1 MFDLFRFFM
10 LRPPEKTNDAGMVRH
25 NPGAMWR
32 SLALEEKTSLVT
44 MCDSDRAPMAEP
56 DILRTEEMVVR
67 HGRERVGTVL
77 GLVCIDI
84 LQHITKHRPAR
95 SDRCPAGNAARKGVL
110 SFVPCNARSQLL
122 PLDIEYVTWANPRSE
137 VVYFSAGGC
146 CGTAPNGAAPTGEK
160 PRGLMSLEDFA
171 LLETAGLTHRHPLP
185 EWAPRAN
192 LGRRDIN
199 GEVWAWFKSRVDR
212 VAGSALARLSDGVF
226 AVVASVPCKSGAAR

>member
-95 SDRCPAGNAARKGVL
+95 SDRCPAGNAAQRSALLCAVQCALATAAAGHRVRDLGESTERSGLFFSGRLLWHGSEWCGTDRRKAARLNESGRLCAFGNGGPHPSASAARVGSARESRATRHQWRGVG
-110 SFVPCNARSQLL
+110 VVQIPRRSCGG
-122 PLDIEYVTWANPRSE
+122 V
-137 VVYFSAGGC
+137 SAGSLIGRSVRR
-146 CGTAPNGAAPTGEK
+146 CGIGP
-160 PRGLMSLEDFA
+160 
-171 LLETAGLTHRHPLP
+171 
-185 EWAPRAN
+185 
-192 LGRRDIN
+192 
-199 GEVWAWFKSRVDR
+199 V
-212 VAGSALARLSDGVF
+212 
-226 AVVASVPCKSGAAR
+226 